1 MLVTRDFLVGT
12 IARLLR
18 IAFSNRKAVFKA
30 AHRVIEQSGL
40 NLPMLMPVFASCEA
54 WLQHF
59 PAESRASGII
69 HFLSR
74 AKGP

>member
-1 MLVTRDFLVGT
+1 VRRDFLVGT

-18 IAFSNRKAVFKA
+18 IAFSNRKAVSKA
-30 AHRVIEQSGL
+30 AHHVIEENGL
-40 NLPMLMPVFASCEA
+40 NLPTLMTVFADYEA

-59 PAESRASGII
+59 PAESPADGII

-74 AKGP
+74 SKGP